1 MPRISKPL
9 RQVAWPHR
17 QPAFY
22 RWCGQHASWPDIRIS
37 GRASHT
43 VRSWAF
49 PRGTSVTLEDAQA
62 WQLSLNLGAAQ
73 PGAPGEGV
81 IDGEDISEVRTDSVG
96 GVQDG
101 SILRNE
107 TMDRVFQECGN
118 GGVFLALW
126 IGFKGLRS

>member
-1 MPRISKPL
+1 MARYSHFRPRF
-9 RQVAWPHR
+9 AHR
-17 QPAFY
+17 EELGFS
-22 RWCGQHASWPDIRIS
+22 SW
-37 GRASHT
+37 HL
-43 VRSWAF
+43 
-49 PRGTSVTLEDAQA
+49 TLEDAQA
-62 WQLSLNLGAAQ
+62 WQVSLNLGAAQ

-81 IDGEDISEVRTDSVG
+81 IDGEDISEVRMDSVG

-126 IGFKGLRS
+126 IGSKGLRS